1 MLSGVIK
8 LYIAL
13 ASDIY
18 EKGFSVG
25 GKRIGFA
32 LKQNVNWYELNLLR
46 SSSGVSCDTKNF
58 ANSSVGIFYIL
69 GCDKELL
76 KFHGKR
82 IVCKYLTTEGISM
95 VMGIDQPLTI
105 TTEYNAGSKI
115 EDGIITKINLKSIS
129 LFFPEEY
136 VPYLPDYPVN
146 REEPVLWLR
155 ADSVELQDNF
165 VKRLIDKSG
174 NEYHGIS
181 SNYLGVTHIPNDI
194 NNKPAIHID
203 TTSMYVYETYIGNTA
218 LWGGGIN
225 ALGFNDEYTILIVV
239 KPLEYQE
246 TFFINSSNLIFK
258 ISTALKLTI
267 MPRGAGDNFDLTD
280 YFSYKLIA
288 IRFPLNGNFAD
299 VHINNS
305 LLGTVTAGTDEQK
318 FTLAKIFI
326 GLTNGTNQMK
336 LAELRIWDR
345 VLTDEQLSAI
355 TTEIMTYYAL

>member
-1 MLSGVIK
+1 MLGGVVK

-32 LKQNVNWYELNLLR
+32 LKQNVNWYEVKLLR
-46 SSSGVSCDTKNF
+46 NSSEVSCDAKNF
-58 ANSSVGIFYIL
+58 SNEFNGIFYTL
-69 GCDKELL
+69 GRDKELL
-76 KFHGKR
+76 KFYGKK
-82 IVCKYLTTEGISM
+82 IVCKYLNTGGIQM
-95 VMGIDQPLTI
+95 IMGIEQPLTI
-105 TTEYNAGSKI
+105 ITEYNTGSKAD
-115 EDGIITKINLKSIS
+115 DGVTTKISLKSNS
-129 LFFPEEY
+129 LFFSEEY
-136 VPYLPDYPVN
+136 IPDNIEV
-146 REEPVLWLR
+146 PVLWLR

-225 ALGFNDEYTILIVV
+225 ALGFNDEYTILMVV